1 VKLAGEVALHAPAER
16 VWCALTERLDAGGT
30 FVVTAGAA
38 AARGTYAGEVTVLDR
53 QPRSVLLVLS
63 AAGAPGTVRGQVRLE
78 LDGTR
83 LRYDSDATVT
93 GMLAGMGQRMLAA
106 IAHRIAC
113 EFVATLDQQ
122 LAGRRA
128 EPLPDEPSA
137 LAAPP
142 AGARAFAAGAL
153 IGAILA
159 LGGVSAARHLAR
171 RRPGRLP

>member
-16 VWCALTERLDAGGT
+16 VWGALTERLDAVGS

-38 AARGTYAGEVTVLDR
+38 AARGTYAGDVTVLDR
-53 QPRSVLLVLS
+53 QARSVLLVLS
-63 AAGAPGTVRGQVRLE
+63 AAGAPGTVRGQVRME

-83 LRYDSDATVT
+83 LRYDSEATVT
-93 GMLAGMGQRMLAA
+93 GMLAGVGNRMLAA
-106 IAHRIAC
+106 MAHRIVC
-113 EFVATLDQQ
+113 EFVAALDEP
-122 LAGRRA
+122 LAGRA

-142 AGARAFAAGAL
+142 AGGRAFAAGAL
-153 IGAILA
+153 VGAMLA
-159 LGGVSAARHLAR
+159 LGGVSAARQLAR